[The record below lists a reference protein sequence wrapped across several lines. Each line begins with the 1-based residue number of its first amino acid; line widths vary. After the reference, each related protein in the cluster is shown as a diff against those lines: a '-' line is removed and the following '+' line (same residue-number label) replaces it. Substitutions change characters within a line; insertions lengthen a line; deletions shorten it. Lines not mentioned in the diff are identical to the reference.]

1 MTMKILFSTAGRRNW
16 PRNRTRTLSSTVN
29 RKPWIIKLNQSNK
42 ASWWKRSRRQ
52 MKGKMKI
59 CCMVF
64 TLRETNFFIYRVSFL
79 RAKPARCHMATG
91 VIIWMLWCTSTAKSV
106 LWAWILWVGDT
117 WNALHEYEFLTVLC
131 IYKQLDLVPE
141 NSPVIAVPI
150 TLSVSTTGTYVR
162 GEWHE

>member
-1 MTMKILFSTAGRRNW
+1 MEKVLLADE
-16 PRNRTRTLSSTVN
+16 
-29 RKPWIIKLNQSNK
+29 
-42 ASWWKRSRRQ
+42 
-52 MKGKMKI
+52 
-59 CCMVF
+59 
-64 TLRETNFFIYRVSFL
+64 REDENMLYGFYPEGNLFFIFRVSCL
-79 RAKPARCHMATG
+79 QAKPPRCHMATG

-150 TLSVSTTGTYVR
+150 TLSVSTTGTHVW